1 MDQSKKK
8 KACVRFA
15 QGTKDHDGLSPISY
29 IVETCVTSL
38 FEGTIKNKKQFT
50 DLLLKLIE
58 QTDMDVEPTLKKVF
72 TCLQDLVVR
81 CQKSCSERGA
91 PILIGGGGKGLL
103 IPRSAIVY
111 IQRMI
116 LWINRINLDEYFE
129 VEVSV

>member
-1 MDQSKKK
+1 MNQPKKT

-50 DLLLKLIE
+50 ELLLKLIE
-58 QTDMDVEPTLKKVF
+58 QTDMDVEPTLKTVF

-81 CQKSCSERGA
+81 CRTSCSERGA
-91 PILIGGGGKGLL
+91 PILIGGGGKQLY

-116 LWINRINLDEYFE
+116 LWINRINLNEHFE
-129 VEVSV
+129 IEVSV

>member
-1 MDQSKKK
+1 MDEPKKK
-8 KACVRFA
+8 KMCVRFA

-29 IVETCVTSL
+29 IVETCVMAL

-50 DLLLKLIE
+50 ELLLKLIE
-58 QTDMDVEPTLKKVF
+58 QTNMNVEPALKTVF

-81 CQKSCSERGA
+81 CRKSRSERGA
-91 PILIGGGGKGLL
+91 PILIGGGGKGLY

-116 LWINRINLDEYFE
+116 LWINRINLNEYFE